1 MPFPDLGA
9 LKLYARVDFDDE
21 DATLANLLNAASEYV
36 RTATGHDYVDEMP
49 ERACFAI
56 IALATHWYQNRE
68 LTSGG
73 DRVVPFHV
81 RSLIHQ
87 LRDWKD
93 PAVRE
98 CEEAEDDVEP

>member
-1 MPFPDLGA
+1 MPLPSLGD
-9 LKLYARVDFDDE
+9 LKLFARVDFDDE
-21 DATLANLLNAASEYV
+21 DFTLATLLNSASEYV
-36 RTATGHDYVDEMP
+36 QTATGQDYTEDAP
-49 ERACFAI
+49 ERACVAI

-93 PAVRE
+93 PEVA
-98 CEEAEDDVEP
+98 EAEDVDES